1 MFLIKIDQY
10 CVKFDVRTIISHEQ
24 KFIVPPALCIG
35 FSGLT
40 HTTN

>member
-10 CVKFDVRTIISHEQ
+10 CVKFDVRTIVSYEQ
-24 KFIVPPALCIG
+24 EFIVPAAFCIG
-35 FSGLT
+35 FLGLT